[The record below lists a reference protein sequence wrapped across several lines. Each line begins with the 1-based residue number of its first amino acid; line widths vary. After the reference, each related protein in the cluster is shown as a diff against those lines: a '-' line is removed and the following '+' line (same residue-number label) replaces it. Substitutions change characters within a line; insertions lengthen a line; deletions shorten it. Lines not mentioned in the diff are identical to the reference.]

1 MPAKK
6 GTKKNVVKKDIVET
20 ASEKV
25 KKEKVKK
32 VKAVTKE
39 VKVEKKTAEKVIEK
53 EIKFATKEKIVD
65 QNNFNGEDESLN
77 IVERFVRF
85 EAETKIGIISS
96 LVLIFAIIFSWDW
109 INTTWWLI
117 LIIAAVSLKTL
128 HSQSNDLEE
137 DKPFESKMSRLFFI
151 GTIILL
157 VIRDLVITSRLDNW
171 LDYM

>member
-6 GTKKNVVKKDIVET
+6 GTKKKTVKKDIVE
-20 ASEKV
+20 AAPEK
-25 KKEKVKK
+25 
-32 VKAVTKE
+32 
-39 VKVEKKTAEKVIEK
+39 VKVEKVAKIKDEVKE
-53 EIKFATKEKIVD
+53 EIKAEAIVEEID
-65 QNNFNGEDESLN
+65 NNDFNGESESLN

-85 EAETKIGIISS
+85 ETETKIGIISS
-96 LVLIFAIIFSWDW
+96 LVLFFAIIFSWDW

-151 GTIILL
+151 GTMILL

-171 LDYM
+171 LDYIK

>member
-6 GTKKNVVKKDIVET
+6 GTKRNVAKKDIVET

-25 KKEKVKK
+25 KK
-32 VKAVTKE
+32 VKAVTEK
-39 VKVEKKTAEKVIEK
+39 VKVEKKVAEKVIEK
-53 EIKFATKEKIVD
+53 DVKIETKKEIVD
-65 QNNFNGEDESLN
+65 QQNFNGEDESLN

-137 DKPFESKMSRLFFI
+137 DKPFESKMARLFFI